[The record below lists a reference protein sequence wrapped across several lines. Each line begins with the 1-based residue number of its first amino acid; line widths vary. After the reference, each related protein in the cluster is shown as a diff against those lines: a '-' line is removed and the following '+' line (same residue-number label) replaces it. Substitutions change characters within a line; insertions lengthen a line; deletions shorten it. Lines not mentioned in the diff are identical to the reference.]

1 MCELVETTTST
12 PASVGSTQS
21 TETPQDSP
29 SILPKYKVLPQAKNS
44 SRPGPLI
51 IDGRFRYFCTR
62 VLGEEGDKKC
72 FYTCSNRR
80 STGCKANAQL
90 VDGVGTG
97 DTQYLLFRWLMEDKS
112 LDTSHNHGR
121 EDSLEVAKAMQKEM
135 VILQDKNPE
144 MKPDQCR
151 QNIVIKY

>member
-1 MCELVETTTST
+1 MPVSYNLSPRSLAEFTANINQEIKKCLNGSTST
-12 PASVGSTQS
+12 ISPEPNISTLLTQSTQS
-21 TETPQDSP
+21 TQSTQYTHSTKTPRDDP
-29 SILPKYKVLPQAKNS
+29 SLLPKYKVLPQGKNS

-51 IDGRFRYFCTR
+51 IDGRFWYFCTR

-97 DTQYLLFRWLMEDKS
+97 DTQYLLF
-112 LDTSHNHGR
+112 
-121 EDSLEVAKAMQKEM
+121 KA
-135 VILQDKNPE
+135 
-144 MKPDQCR
+144 
-151 QNIVIKY
+151 NIFETLVQTLI